1 MNEKSLV
8 AKIKELETKV
18 NSNPDVAVLID
29 SDVSKLFDEI
39 NKSDEISDE
48 KKKEFSNKL
57 KEIHAKA
64 NRNF

>member
-18 NSNPDVAVLID
+18 NSNPDAAVLID
-29 SDVSKLFDEI
+29 PDVSKLLDEI